1 MAYYTTAKMVAE
13 LSGRY
18 GKVYNKA
25 MLGVEWNNSGNT
37 GKGQYYEGVRP
48 MSFRPEPFSDIPFL
62 NQVAVFAEEKAALP
76 IGKTSLT
83 LQAGGRFTYMATDQ
97 LNDKW
102 AVDPRFNAKY
112 TIISNRAP
120 KKVRELSLRA
130 GWGIQTTLPA
140 LRLLYPFPVY
150 IDRVSFSWGGTAE
163 TGPVAA
169 WTTFVTP
176 QSDMINRDLKMQYSK
191 NFEVGLD
198 FDMFGVKEALP
209 IIMKR
214 CVTVIPFVW
223 FRRYC
228 HSGNTKPI
236 AGRKFRFIWMIRTI
250 RDNRFWAW
258 EASRST
264 IGMRKYSIR
273 HPSRN
278 RPMTVNTTS
287 GVSSIRSISGR
298 FVRSDFGRC
307 QRSIHD
313 HDPEG

>member
-1 MAYYTTAKMVAE
+1 M
-13 LSGRY
+13 
-18 GKVYNKA
+18 
-25 MLGVEWNNSGNT
+25 
-37 GKGQYYEGVRP
+37 
-48 MSFRPEPFSDIPFL
+48 
-62 NQVAVFAEEKAALP
+62 
-76 IGKTSLT
+76 
-83 LQAGGRFTYMATDQ
+83 QAGGRFTYMATDR

-198 FDMFGVKEALP
+198 FDMFGVK
-209 IIMKR
+209 
-214 CVTVIPFVW
+214 
-223 FRRYC
+223 
-228 HSGNTKPI
+228 
-236 AGRKFRFIWMIRTI
+236 GRH
-250 RDNRFWAW
+250 
-258 EASRST
+258 
-264 IGMRKYSIR
+264 YLL
-273 HPSRN
+273 
-278 RPMTVNTTS
+278 
-287 GVSSIRSISGR
+287 
-298 FVRSDFGRC
+298 
-307 QRSIHD
+307 
-313 HDPEG
+313 

>member
-1 MAYYTTAKMVAE
+1 MTRQYARQQMAPSALGVANPGALENGEYLTEFTPDNYLSDIRNLSMAYYTTAKMVAE

-62 NQVAVFAEEKAALP
+62 NQVAVFAEEKATLP

-83 LQAGGRFTYMATDQ
+83 LQAGGRFTYMATDR

-140 LRLLYPFPVY
+140 LRLLYPFRC
-150 IDRVSFSWGGTAE
+150 ILTGFRSAGAE
-163 TGPVAA
+163 LP
-169 WTTFVTP
+169 
-176 QSDMINRDLKMQYSK
+176 RR
-191 NFEVGLD
+191 GLWRH
-198 FDMFGVKEALP
+198 GL
-209 IIMKR
+209 
-214 CVTVIPFVW
+214 
-223 FRRYC
+223 
-228 HSGNTKPI
+228 
-236 AGRKFRFIWMIRTI
+236 
-250 RDNRFWAW
+250 
-258 EASRST
+258 RS
-264 IGMRKYSIR
+264 
-273 HPSRN
+273 
-278 RPMTVNTTS
+278 
-287 GVSSIRSISGR
+287 
-298 FVRSDFGRC
+298 
-307 QRSIHD
+307 
-313 HDPEG
+313 